1 MRSGR
6 FVALDSWRGI
16 AALMVALF
24 HFRSTSHIADTPFI
38 LNSWMFVDL
47 FFVLSGFVISHS
59 YFSRLANP
67 AQVQQFIVLRFGRL
81 YPLHFAM
88 LALYVGCEL
97 LKLAAVHFTGLT
109 FDDVP
114 FTGHR
119 TVPSIFTN
127 LLMIHALGM
136 HDQLTWNE
144 PSWSISVEF
153 FVYLVFAAVVFYA
166 RRPKLW
172 LALLAGTGCLVLAL
186 FSDIGFG
193 AANGYG
199 FFRALYGFC
208 VGHFVWSAVMA
219 AQQNTA
225 LMARLKRHATPI
237 EIAVTAL
244 TLAFVTY
251 GATTPFTYA
260 APFVFSVTIFVFAL
274 ELGALSRGLT
284 IAPFRRLGDLSYS
297 VYMVHGW
304 LIWAFGVALGPI
316 AEKAIHLRLANMND
330 NMLVFGSSVWV
341 GDALTVV
348 YTVAVIAMSVATYNL
363 IEKPGR
369 DYFKALAKRLP
380 TRQAR
385 TVQPASSE
393 AAS

>member
-24 HFRSTSHIADTPFI
+24 HFRSTSHIADTSFI
-38 LNSWMFVDL
+38 LNSWLFVDL

-67 AQVQQFIVLRFGRL
+67 REVQQFVILRFGRL

-97 LKLAAVHFTGLT
+97 LKLAAVQFAGLS
-109 FDDVP
+109 FDDAP
-114 FTGHR
+114 FTGHK

-136 HDQLTWNE
+136 HDKLTWNE

-153 FVYLVFAAVVFYA
+153 FVYLVFAAVVLYA
-166 RRPKLW
+166 RKPKLW

-186 FSDIGFG
+186 FSDLGFG
-193 AANGYG
+193 AANGFG

-208 VGHFVWSAVMA
+208 VGHFVWSAVMT
-219 AQQNTA
+219 AQANA
-225 LMARLKRHATPI
+225 PLMARLRRHATLM
-237 EIAVTAL
+237 EIGAAAVTL
-244 TLAFVTY
+244 LYVTY
-251 GATTPFTYA
+251 GKTAPFTYA
-260 APFVFSVTIFVFAL
+260 APFVFALTIFVFAL
-274 ELGALSRGLT
+274 ELGALSRGLAT
-284 IAPFRRLGDLSYS
+284 APFRRLGDLSYS

-316 AEKAIHLRLANMND
+316 AEKAIHLRLARMID
-330 NMLVFGSSVWV
+330 DKLVFGSTVWV
-341 GDALTVV
+341 GDVLTLV
-348 YTVAVIAMSVATYNL
+348 YAAAVIVMSIATYNL

-369 DYFKALAKRLP
+369 DYFKALARRLP
-380 TRQAR
+380 SR
-385 TVQPASSE
+385 TAGPVQPASRQ